1 MQPTEMKLEIT
12 LLKKK
17 INLMEEWI
25 KDATDVI
32 HFMQNHLFDLEDQR
46 FRDQYMQNKQ

>member
-1 MQPTEMKLEIT
+1 METLEMKTEIN

-32 HFMQNHLFDLEDQR
+32 HFLQNQLFDIEDQR
-46 FRDQYMQNKQ
+46 FNDQFMQNKP